1 MNIYH
6 LWFNLHL
13 TSKDLEFSDALRE
26 YMDYLKENGLI
37 EGWRLTRQKLGFGPQ
52 GLGEFHAT
60 MEVKSMEQLERAFEH
75 VATRTGRVEELHK
88 KVYAAVKDLKTSMHR
103 DFPDPERVR

>member
-13 TSKDLEFSDALRE
+13 TSKDIEFADALRD
-26 YMDYLKENGLI
+26 YMEHLKENGLI
-37 EGWRLTRQKLGFGPQ
+37 ESWRLTRQKLGFGP
-52 GLGEFHAT
+52 GNLGEFHVT
-60 MEVKSMEQLERAFEH
+60 MEVKDMDQLERAFTL
-75 VATRTGRVEELHK
+75 VATRTGQVEELHK
-88 KVYAAVKDLKTSMHR
+88 KVYSAVKDLKTSLHR